1 MLPVST
7 ENYVGGVW
15 EKISKTGVCACV
27 DVERGSERKR
37 RQNPNGVNLQFS
49 LSWIMLYIQT
59 DTHL

>member
-37 RQNPNGVNLQFS
+37 RQNPNGVNLQLS